1 MRRGAQRLDYP
12 DLEIVVVDNAPSD
25 DATEVALAGRDF
37 PRVRYAVE
45 PRPGLSH
52 ARNLGVAEARGEIVA
67 FTDDDVTVDARWVEA
82 LVRGFA
88 RTPRVVCVT
97 GLVPAIELE
106 TPAQEFFD
114 RKAIWARRFDHELFS
129 MVDPRPADPL
139 FPFAAGEFGT
149 GANSPSGGAR
159 SARSEASTS
168 RSEPGRPSRG
178 AEDLDF
184 FVRLLFAGGSIS
196 YEPTAITWHE
206 HRRDEEAF
214 RRQLFGYGSGL
225 TALATKQLLASTT
238 RGPVIRR
245 FPHAMKRLVSVVQ
258 AGGDGP
264 LGPLLPRVR
273 RVELAGM
280 MAGPFLYLQGRRNN
294 R

>member
-1 MRRGAQRLDYP
+1 M
-12 DLEIVVVDNAPSD
+12 
-25 DATEVALAGRDF
+25 
-37 PRVRYAVE
+37 
-45 PRPGLSH
+45 
-52 ARNLGVAEARGEIVA
+52 
-67 FTDDDVTVDARWVEA
+67 
-82 LVRGFA
+82 
-88 RTPRVVCVT
+88 
-97 GLVPAIELE
+97 
-106 TPAQEFFD
+106 
-114 RKAIWARRFDHELFS
+114 
-129 MVDPRPADPL
+129 
-139 FPFAAGEFGT
+139 
-149 GANSPSGGAR
+149 
-159 SARSEASTS
+159 
-168 RSEPGRPSRG
+168 
-178 AEDLDF
+178 
-184 FVRLLFAGGSIS
+184 RLLFAGGSIS

-264 LGPLLPRVR
+264 LGPPLPRVR